1 MLYFSRWKA
10 LAIIAIAVLICL
22 CAVPNFFPAQVV
34 AKWPEWAQ
42 RRMVLGLDLQGGS
55 HILLEV
61 DAADVKQ
68 QKLDQVRDEVRRVL
82 RDAKIGYTG
91 LVIRGDTV
99 EVRIREGSDAQ
110 TAYSKLRE
118 LSTPLGGGLGGQRS
132 LDVSDAGSGLI
143 RLTVTPEAMTERLRQ
158 VVEQAVPIIEKRV
171 NELGLV
177 EPTIQREG
185 TDRILVQVPGLGDP
199 QRLLEIIGKTAKMEF
214 RLVDTQNSVED
225 AVTSGRVPADDE
237 LLYENSRSGQ
247 KTPILVQKQVM
258 VSGSDL
264 TDAQATFD
272 QRTGE
277 PVVSFK
283 FNTNGARRFAQ
294 VTQENVGRPFAIV
307 LDKEVISAPVI
318 REPIMGGQG
327 QISGNFT
334 VESANDLAILL
345 RAGALPA
352 KLTPIEQRVVGPG
365 LGQDSIEKG
374 KLASYAGAV
383 LVVIFMFATYGL
395 FGLFANIA
403 VLINVAMIFGILS
416 LLNATLTLPGIA
428 GIVLTVGIA
437 VELERAD
444 LRAHPRG
451 GAQRPVGHLSDRR
464 RLLTRARHN
473 SQLQHHHIHR
483 RRGPVLYRD
492 RAGERVR
499 CHTRNRHCHQPVH
512 GLHAHASDR
521 GDVGAVAAPQ
531 GRADLIGI
539 ANEEREQPCA
549 CFASFRTTPNSISCA
564 FGASAFPCRRRCRS
578 WRLFSTSRTGS
589 TSASTSKAAP

>member
-10 LAIIAIAVLICL
+10 LAIIAIAVLVCL

-34 AKWPEWAQ
+34 AKWPAWAQ

-294 VTQENVGRPFAIV
+294 VTQDNVGRRFAIV
-307 LDKEVISAPVI
+307 LDKEVISATS
-318 REPIMGGQG
+318 R
-327 QISGNFT
+327 
-334 VESANDLAILL
+334 L
-345 RAGALPA
+345 RAPTIWRSCCA
-352 KLTPIEQRVVGPG
+352 
-365 LGQDSIEKG
+365 
-374 KLASYAGAV
+374 
-383 LVVIFMFATYGL
+383 
-395 FGLFANIA
+395 
-403 VLINVAMIFGILS
+403 
-416 LLNATLTLPGIA
+416 
-428 GIVLTVGIA
+428 
-437 VELERAD
+437 
-444 LRAHPRG
+444 
-451 GAQRPVGHLSDRR
+451 
-464 RLLTRARHN
+464 
-473 SQLQHHHIHR
+473 
-483 RRGPVLYRD
+483 
-492 RAGERVR
+492 RVR
-499 CHTRNRHCHQPVH
+499 CRP
-512 GLHAHASDR
+512 S
-521 GDVGAVAAPQ
+521 
-531 GRADLIGI
+531 
-539 ANEEREQPCA
+539 
-549 CFASFRTTPNSISCA
+549 
-564 FGASAFPCRRRCRS
+564 
-578 WRLFSTSRTGS
+578 
-589 TSASTSKAAP
+589 